1 MAANWWLSS
10 QRKHFVK
17 APGELRAALGRA
29 HGELEPRELF
39 DRKLSYTECKRSGV
53 PFPRPRPRPRA
64 APASP
69 AAPPHPTPLHP
80 LPFGGPKLTVA
91 Q

>member
-29 HGELEPRELF
+29 HGDLEPRELF
-39 DRKLSYTECKRSGV
+39 DRKLSYTECEQSGV
-53 PFPRPRPRPRA
+53 PPPPPPSRAPPRP
-64 APASP
+64 ASRS
-69 AAPPHPTPLHP
+69 APPCPIRSPWK
-80 LPFGGPKLTVA
+80 GRS
-91 Q
+91 

>member
-29 HGELEPRELF
+29 HGDLEPRELF
-39 DRKLSYTECKRSGV
+39 DRKLSYTECEQSGV
-53 PFPRPRPRPRA
+53 PPSLPLACPAQARQPLRPA
-64 APASP
+64 LS
-69 AAPPHPTPLHP
+69 HP
-80 LPFGGPKLTVA
+80 LTLEGPELTGA

>member
-39 DRKLSYTECKRSGV
+39 DRKLSYTECKRSSA
-53 PFPRPRPRPRA
+53 PFLRPAPAPRPPHQPPSPAPPRP
-64 APASP
+64 P
-69 AAPPHPTPLHP
+69 
-80 LPFGGPKLTVA
+80 PFGGPELTVA

>member
-39 DRKLSYTECKRSGV
+39 DRKLSYTECKRSSAPFKSQIVTYPPTTRRTPKKTGV
-53 PFPRPRPRPRA
+53 P
-64 APASP
+64 
-69 AAPPHPTPLHP
+69 
-80 LPFGGPKLTVA
+80 V
-91 Q
+91 